1 MIKIIYVYTQ
11 ENVIMT
17 ENKNENEIEN
27 KKSLI
32 NQMQFLGQIASTETA
47 LFHQTAAAKLGLGI
61 TDMKTIRILLQE
73 GPMTAGHLAQRLNL
87 TTGAVSNVIDRLEKR
102 YFVKRAPDPKDR
114 RKVIV
119 TVNHRKIATADNV
132 YYSMGKAFEKL
143 LKTYSIQELEFLVRF
158 YQESIE
164 ITMLENVKLTK
175 LQRTS
180 LADEFGK
187 NNGGSPNNEKE

>member
-180 LADEFGK
+180 LAEEFGK

>member
-17 ENKNENEIEN
+17 ENKNKNENEN

-32 NQMQFLGQIASTETA
+32 YQMQFLGQIASTETA
-47 LFHQTAAAKLGLGI
+47 LFHQAAAAKLGLGI

-73 GPMTAGHLAQRLNL
+73 GPKTAGHLAQRLNL

-102 YFVKRAPDPKDR
+102 DFVKRAPDPKDR

-119 TVNHRKIATADNV
+119 TVNHRKIAKADNV
-132 YYSMGKAFEKL
+132 YDSMGKAFEKL
-143 LKTYSIQELEFLVRF
+143 FKTYSIQELEFLVRF

-180 LADEFGK
+180 LAEEFGK